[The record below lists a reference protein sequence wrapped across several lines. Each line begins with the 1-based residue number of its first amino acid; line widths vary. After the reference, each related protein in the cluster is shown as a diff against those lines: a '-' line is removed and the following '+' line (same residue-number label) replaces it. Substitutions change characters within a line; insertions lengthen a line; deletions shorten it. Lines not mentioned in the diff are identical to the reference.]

1 LTKNRRSPDKLFFLK
16 AVGGYY
22 AFAAFFRAAQRF
34 LAKNDNRFRVAGD
47 M

>member
-1 LTKNRRSPDKLFFLK
+1 VFLE
-16 AVGGYY
+16 AVGAYY

-34 LAKNDNRFRVAGD
+34 LAKIDRRFLVAGD